1 MLHCSNK
8 GLHSSGQQL
17 DSKYVAAQQSESKPR
32 LNQPEPTMLNTEQ
45 VINAGKADFEALMG
59 AVARA
64 LEAAGRAECCS
75 THGST
80 K

>member
-17 DSKYVAAQQSESKPR
+17 DSQYVAAQQSGSKSR
-32 LNQPEPTMLNTEQ
+32 LNQPEPTVLNTEQ
-45 VINAGKADFEALMG
+45 FIPAGKADFEALMG
-59 AVARA
+59 VVARA
-64 LEAAGRAECCS
+64 LEAAGSAERCS
-75 THGST
+75 PHGST